1 MPGVPSSK
9 GCDACRKVKKKCDE
23 LQPCSR
29 CRRLQINCIGSGKQ
43 RFKFKHADSKATTG
57 QKALGRRRAIIPS
70 TRAAA
75 SLKITRQ
82 VPSNELAS
90 SLIGS
95 LNITDI
101 RYALEYYGY
110 FLKDIPRRLG
120 NSPALDAAVRALVT
134 AYPYFHGRD
143 FPPEA
148 LMHYGRSLRTLR
160 ESLNDP
166 VEARSANTLCAVY
179 IITICQ
185 SWLGKYD
192 DELAS
197 HGEAIAH
204 LLRMADF
211 NKIESNFE
219 RDIII
224 TLTVPVIIEA
234 IVNPRIQMEPKF
246 FQLVSSLTEKAQ
258 APGKQNDIPRS
269 TTKLPTIAKFPQ
281 WIRNLTPADLPE
293 IAAAYLR
300 IRSDSYKMRKYLDN
314 WPPTGH
320 TFFSSLV
327 VMQRSRY
334 QAGYTIVITLGL
346 ILNTLLRALHPGNT
360 VLSAE
365 ASFFCDEIVLEAELA
380 SCYRPLGAAY
390 VALCLVV
397 AWAAAEDPHQ
407 LARIDSVL
415 ADYQSDFKEL
425 KWKDRALWLRKT
437 FDRYRVISGSQS
449 VDGCSSGG
457 SPPKLTTDCS
467 ISDNNSRPETCCVM

>member
-1 MPGVPSSK
+1 
-9 GCDACRKVKKKCDE
+9 
-23 LQPCSR
+23 
-29 CRRLQINCIGSGKQ
+29 
-43 RFKFKHADSKATTG
+43 
-57 QKALGRRRAIIPS
+57 
-70 TRAAA
+70 
-75 SLKITRQ
+75 
-82 VPSNELAS
+82 
-90 SLIGS
+90 
-95 LNITDI
+95 
-101 RYALEYYGY
+101 
-110 FLKDIPRRLG
+110 
-120 NSPALDAAVRALVT
+120 
-134 AYPYFHGRD
+134 
-143 FPPEA
+143 
-148 LMHYGRSLRTLR
+148 
-160 ESLNDP
+160 
-166 VEARSANTLCAVY
+166 
-179 IITICQ
+179 
-185 SWLGKYD
+185 
-192 DELAS
+192 
-197 HGEAIAH
+197 
-204 LLRMADF
+204 
-211 NKIESNFE
+211 
-219 RDIII
+219 
-224 TLTVPVIIEA
+224 
-234 IVNPRIQMEPKF
+234 MEPKF

-293 IAAAYLR
+293 ISAAYLR
-300 IRSDSYKMRKYLDN
+300 IRSDSYRMRKYLDN

-407 LARIDSVL
+407 LARIDAVL
-415 ADYQSDFKEL
+415 ADYQSDFKEI

-437 FDRYRVISGSQS
+437 FDRYRVISASES

-457 SPPKLTTDCS
+457 SPPKLKTDCS
-467 ISDNNSRPETCCVM
+467 SSDNNSRPETCCVM